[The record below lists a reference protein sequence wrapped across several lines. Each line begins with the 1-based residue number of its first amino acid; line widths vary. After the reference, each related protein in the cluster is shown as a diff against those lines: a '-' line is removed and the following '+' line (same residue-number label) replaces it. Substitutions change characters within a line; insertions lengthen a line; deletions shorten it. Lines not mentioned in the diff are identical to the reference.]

1 MAVPAG
7 TPPAIVAR
15 ATAAMNA
22 VLTQPEFTERV
33 AKLGFVPR
41 PTEPEWFR
49 TFLAGQIRELGD
61 RAREAG
67 IEPG

>member
-1 MAVPAG
+1 
-7 TPPAIVAR
+7 
-15 ATAAMNA
+15 MNA
-22 VLTQPEFTERV
+22 VLGSAEFAERV
-33 AKLGFVPR
+33 AKLGYVPK

-49 TFLAGQIRELGD
+49 TFLAGQIKELGD